1 MNIVVISTGL
11 NVGGAET
18 LLLHLV
24 KEWLSRNISVTIL
37 SLSGKC
43 HLDDAFMSIGVEVKS
58 YNLKSFLCIIPGLYK
73 LCKDLRRINPEI
85 VQTWMPH
92 ADLIGGICARI
103 FTSAQVFWG
112 CHHADI
118 SLRSLK
124 WSTLTTVRIN
134 ALLSYFVPD
143 NIITVSE
150 HVKTQYSDHGFDKS
164 KINVIEN
171 GTDCSYFK
179 KRENARKK
187 LVDELKISAN
197 MKMIGFVGRYSFEKR
212 PEDFLK
218 LATMID
224 KDIGTCHF
232 LMVGDGH
239 DEKNTELADLLVTH
253 GVASKIS
260 LLGIR
265 DDVPLILSSLDVLI
279 STSVTEASPMVLI
292 ESLACGCPCISSN
305 NEGAKSVGGRF
316 IKYVEVGDID
326 AFYRETKIL
335 LLQDDSARNIF
346 EKKSSEYIAANFSV
360 GKTAARYLNLY
371 NDNVAN

>member
-1 MNIVVISTGL
+1 MNIVVITTGL

-18 LLLHLV
+18 VLLQLV
-24 KEWLSRNISVTIL
+24 KEWLSRNVRVTVL

-43 HLDDAFMSIGVEVKS
+43 YLDNAFMSLGVEVKS
-58 YNLKSFLCIIPGLYK
+58 YNLKSFSNIIPGLYK
-73 LCKDLRRINPEI
+73 LCKDLRGINPQI

-118 SLRSLK
+118 SLRTLK

-134 ALLSYFVPD
+134 ALLSYFVPN
-143 NIITVSE
+143 NIITVSK
-150 HVKTQYSDHGFDKS
+150 HVETQFSDYGFDKS

-171 GTDCSYFK
+171 GIDCSYFK
-179 KRENARKK
+179 KSEGARKK
-187 LVDELKISAN
+187 LVDELKISVN
-197 MKMIGFVGRYSFEKR
+197 TTMVGFVGRYSFEKR

-218 LATMID
+218 LAAMID

-239 DEKNTELADLLVTH
+239 DDKNTELADLLVTH
-253 GVASKIS
+253 GVGSKIS

-279 STSVTEASPMVLI
+279 STSEDEAFGMVLI
-292 ESLACGCPCISSN
+292 EGLACGCPCISSN
-305 NEGAKSVGGRF
+305 NEGAKSVGGQF

-326 AFYRETKIL
+326 AFYQETKML
-335 LLQDDSARNIF
+335 LFQDDSARIVF
-346 EKKSSEYIAANFSV
+346 AKKSAEYIVANYSV
-360 GKTAARYLNLY
+360 GNTATRYLNLY
-371 NDNVAN
+371 NGNY

>member
-1 MNIVVISTGL
+1 MNIVVITTGL

-18 LLLHLV
+18 VLLHLV
-24 KEWLSRNISVTIL
+24 KEWLSRNVRVTVL

-43 HLDDAFMSIGVEVKS
+43 HLDNAFISLGVEVKS
-58 YNLKSFLCIIPGLYK
+58 YNLKSFSNIIPGLYK
-73 LCKDLRRINPEI
+73 LCKDLRGINPQI

-103 FTSAQVFWG
+103 FTSGQVFWG

-118 SLRSLK
+118 SLRTLK

-134 ALLSYFVPD
+134 ALLSYFVPN
-143 NIITVSE
+143 NIITVSK
-150 HVKTQYSDHGFDKS
+150 HVQTQFSDYGFDKS

-171 GTDCSYFK
+171 GIDCSYFK
-179 KRENARKK
+179 KSEGARKK
-187 LVDELKISAN
+187 LVDELKISVN
-197 MKMIGFVGRYSFEKR
+197 TTMIGFVGRYSFEKR

-218 LATMID
+218 LAAIID
-224 KDIGTCHF
+224 KDIGACHF

-239 DEKNTELADLLVTH
+239 DDNNTELADLLVTY
-253 GVASKIS
+253 GVGSKIS

-279 STSVTEASPMVLI
+279 STSEDEAFGMVLI
-292 ESLACGCPCISSN
+292 EGLACGCPCISSN
-305 NEGAKSVGGRF
+305 NEGAKSVGGEF
-316 IKYVEVGDID
+316 IKYVDVGDID

-335 LLQDDSARNIF
+335 LCQDDSTRIIF
-346 EKKSSEYIAANFSV
+346 AKKSAEYIVANFSV
-360 GKTAARYLNLY
+360 GNTAARYLNLY
-371 NDNVAN
+371 NNNMAK

>member
-1 MNIVVISTGL
+1 MNIVVITTGL

-24 KEWLSRNISVTIL
+24 KEWLSRNTSITVL

-43 HLDDAFMSIGVEVKS
+43 HLDDAFMLTGVEVKN
-58 YNLKSFLCIIPGLYK
+58 YNLKSFSNIIPGLYK
-73 LCKDLRRINPEI
+73 LCKDLKQINPEI

-150 HVKTQYSDHGFDKS
+150 HVKTQYSDYGFDKR

-179 KRENARKK
+179 KRKNARKK

-197 MKMIGFVGRYSFEKR
+197 LKMIGFVGRYSFEKR

-218 LATMID
+218 LATLID
-224 KDIGTCHF
+224 KEIGTCHF

-265 DDVPLILSSLDVLI
+265 DDVPSILSSLDLLI

-305 NEGAKSVGGRF
+305 NEGAKSVGGSF
-316 IKYVEVGDID
+316 IKYVEVGDIE

-335 LLQDDSARNIF
+335 LFQDDSARIIF
-346 EKKSSEYIAANFSV
+346 EKKSSEYIVANYSV
-360 GKTAARYLNLY
+360 GNTAARYLNLY
-371 NDNVAN
+371 IDNVAN